1 MKLHATLLIS
11 AICAL
16 IYVFLSLR
24 VILTR
29 FRGEKLGPDAQA
41 DRQLH
46 VRIRVHGN
54 FIEYVP
60 LALILLALAEY
71 RGAAPALL
79 FAIVGLLFVGR
90 LAHAVGMLRGSSPV
104 RAFGMI
110 ATHGALL
117 VAASALLLGR

>member
-1 MKLHATLLIS
+1 MMGTTSFAAAVS
-11 AICAL
+11 AIVL
-16 IYVFLSLR
+16 VVLSLAVSLRR
-24 VILTR
+24 VKVGTDIGL
-29 FRGEKLGPDAQA
+29 GEDPGLI
-41 DRQLH
+41 RL
-46 VRIRVHGN
+46 IRVHGN

-90 LAHAVGMLRGSSPV
+90 LAHAVGMLRGSTPV

-117 VAASALLLGR
+117 AAASALLLGR